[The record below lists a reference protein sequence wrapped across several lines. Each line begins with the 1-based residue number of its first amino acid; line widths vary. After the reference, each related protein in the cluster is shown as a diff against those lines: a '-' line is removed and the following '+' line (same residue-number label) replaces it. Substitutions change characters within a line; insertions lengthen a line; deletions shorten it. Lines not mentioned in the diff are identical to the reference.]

1 MKKRADPT
9 DIKRLI
15 KLCVDLVGYNGQGV
29 GARLKRENKRIL
41 IADSS

>member
-29 GARLKRENKRIL
+29 RARLKWENKRIL
-41 IADSS
+41 TADSS